1 MSHEIIIPPVGES
14 VTTALV
20 SRWHHADGDSV
31 LKGQVIVTLETD
43 KVSPEIEAEV
53 SGIISITVPEGEEV
67 AIGAV
72 IGSISESVPA
82 ANSAPA
88 SKPAPAAAPA
98 SDSSPAP
105 APAPAP
111 TGEVVDIL
119 MPAAGESITSGT
131 LAAWSVSDG
140 DFVKKGAV
148 ILTVDTDKVSQEIE
162 AQASG
167 LVTIEVTEGT
177 EVSIGEKLGT
187 IAVSDAPA
195 VS

>member
-105 APAPAP
+105 APAP